1 MVAGL
6 GAKNSCVGRQ
16 GLGFCCRRYDE
27 NSCKS
32 RQGQVFVERFTLF
45 QTRIKGL
52 TTLLWL
58 PKIGKL

>member
-1 MVAGL
+1 MV
-6 GAKNSCVGRQ
+6 V
-16 GLGFCCRRYDE
+16 RYGVESSWID
-27 NSCKS
+27 
-32 RQGQVFVERFTLF
+32 RQGQVFVARITLF